1 MNYAWSLGPFI
12 LTQTMLFYA
21 VSIVVGVAVMLW
33 RLHLDG
39 EKVRVWLDQFATY
52 LMIIVLCYKFGFLVD
67 DPGMLLRN
75 PRIVLFMTGGS
86 TGGWI
91 LGGFCM
97 LAFTYRGMSRGVL
110 SLRVLTNVLPY
121 GLAVMGIV
129 TYALQWIWD
138 PSLLLAAR
146 LLLPL
151 GLLIVLLFWQGR
163 LREGNHLAVFLVGLG
178 IGGMAL
184 SIVEPHLG
192 GSLGTIIPWIGLTR
206 AQGGWVFIAL
216 IGMCLLNLKRRTQPD
231 NPT

>member
-12 LTQTMLFYA
+12 LTQTMLFNA
-21 VSIVVGVAVMLW
+21 VSIAAGVAAMLW
-33 RLHLDG
+33 RLYLDG
-39 EKVRVWLDQFATY
+39 EKVRIWFDQFATY

-97 LAFTYRGMSRGVL
+97 LVLTYRGMSRGVL

-121 GLAVMGIV
+121 GIAVMGIV
-129 TYALQWIWD
+129 MYAMQWIWD

-151 GLLIVLLFWQGR
+151 GLLILLLFWQSG

-192 GSLGTIIPWIGLTR
+192 GQFGKIVPWIGLTR
-206 AQGGWVFIAL
+206 AQCGWVGVAL
-216 IGMCLLNLKRRTQPD
+216 IGMWLLNLKRRTQPD
-231 NPT
+231 NPS

>member
-21 VSIVVGVAVMLW
+21 VSIVAGVAVMLW
-33 RLHLDG
+33 RLYLNG

-75 PRIVLFMTGGS
+75 PRVVLFMTGGS

-97 LAFTYRGMSRGVL
+97 LAFTYRGISRGVL
-110 SLRVLTNVLPY
+110 SLRILMNILPY

-129 TYALQWIWD
+129 MVALQWIWD

-146 LLLPL
+146 LMLPL
-151 GLLIVLLFWQGR
+151 GLLILLL
-163 LREGNHLAVFLVGLG
+163 LRQSGLKEGNHFAVFVVGLG

-192 GSLGTIIPWIGLTR
+192 GSLGKIIPWIGLTR
-206 AQGGWVFIAL
+206 AQCGWVGVAL
-216 IGMCLLNLKRRTQPD
+216 IGMWVLNLKWRTKPD